1 MIFPLLPSLI
11 LLTVFIT
18 ALVSIPAKGQSGYGS
33 LTGSVTDPAGV
44 VIAGVS
50 IRLTDAD
57 TNDSRSTVTNGS
69 GDYIFGS
76 LIPGRYELD
85 LQKDGYQRVVQKAV
99 IVRVQTTIRV
109 NVALQIGEV
118 IDSVEVSTK
127 PEILQSESG
136 SLASIIEGRE
146 VEQAPLNGRN
156 VMNLVTLVPGVVAGG
171 TSQGNAAV
179 ISAQGWGNYQFGGGI
194 SNQGAT
200 FFDGV
205 LLNTNYANQP
215 ALIPSQD
222 LVREFSVSTNST
234 SAEYGNTAGGVVNL
248 VSRSGTNHFHGS
260 VFEFLRNKILNA
272 NLFFNKRTDT
282 PRPAFT
288 QNQYGATIGGPVL
301 HNRVFFFGSWEG
313 FALRQGNRYI
323 GSVPTDAERGGNF
336 SASGLLPIYDPCAGS
351 VTADGLCS
359 ATPPTKTQFS
369 GNAIPSNRLNSTAI
383 KLLQLWPHANLATAT
398 PVNNFTRGYST
409 GANYNQYGLR
419 GDYTFSSRQSF
430 WGRYSDWRSQRL
442 PTDSLGTNTGSVIS
456 FRSKQAAIG
465 ETIVVNP
472 TTLIDYHIAFT
483 RFETGTL
490 PQAAGADQTAFD
502 LPASYNSELNR
513 GYPSPCVTGVFTQ
526 FCSTNLDLTITGANN
541 NFEIVSSLTRSLGR
555 HTIKAGLSLRDM
567 QFNFSQSNY
576 GSGFFNFD
584 TAFTGNGT
592 GTGDS
597 FASFLLGY
605 FSRSSASATT
615 GIQQGKPTAA
625 EQLYQGYYVADTY
638 QLSSR
643 ITVTAGLRWDIPT
656 FWKERH
662 DSLNVLLPNS
672 PSPLASSFVDPVTGA
687 QISLRGEMALVD
699 SPQYTSR
706 YQMDVHHDLFA
717 PRLGVS
723 FRVGRGTVLRS
734 GFGIFFLPAGVSF
747 LSAPANSPLNTVITN
762 PVFSTGSVPVASLS
776 DPFPGGIAKP
786 GGHSQSF
793 LDSLYGKSIN
803 AVVPH
808 QSYPYEGQW
817 NVAVQQQVGDTA
829 SLEIAYAGGSG
840 VHLPNSVQLNVLPLA
855 ALNQSAAQSS
865 SGSAVTIAQT
875 VVNPLAALMP
885 SAKSTTNYGELLLPF
900 PQYLAVTNTQSQL
913 YHSSYHSL
921 QPKFDKRF
929 GYGGNLLVSYTW
941 SKLLSNTD
949 TQSTYLESTGFSNN
963 GGLIQNSLNPRGER
977 SLSAGNIPQRL
988 VVSYTIDLPF
998 GANRAFLSHLAPSAD
1013 RLVAGWGVDG
1023 ITQFQSG
1030 FPLTIIQASTPAALQ
1045 PYNFSAVRPNV
1056 VASCSKVSSG
1066 SAFQRVNSGSWFNK
1080 ACFSATAPYTLGNQP
1095 RVDPTLK
1102 QQGFKNF
1109 DLALFKNTAITDSM
1123 SVEFRVEAFNIFNT
1137 TRFSAPNVSFGSA
1150 AFGTVTKQ
1158 GNDPRLIQFGLRM
1171 KF

>member
-1 MIFPLLPSLI
+1 MLPLIPWLI
-11 LLTVFIT
+11 LLAVFLT
-18 ALVSIPAKGQSGYGS
+18 TLVSVPAWSQSEYGS
-33 LTGSVTDPAGV
+33 LTGRVTDPVGA

-50 IRLTDAD
+50 ISLVNVG
-57 TNDSRSTVTNGS
+57 TNESRAGTTSGS
-69 GDYIFGS
+69 GDFIFGD
-76 LIPGRYELD
+76 LIPGYYVLD
-85 LQKDGYQRVVQKAV
+85 LQKDGYRRVVQKAV
-99 IVRVQTTIRV
+99 VVRVQTTIRV
-109 NVALQIGEV
+109 DVALQLGHAF
-118 IDSVEVSTK
+118 DSVVVSSK
-127 PEILQSESG
+127 PEVLQSESP

-146 VEQAPLNGRN
+146 VQEAPLNGRN
-156 VMNLVTLVPGVVAGG
+156 VMNLVTLVPGVIAGG
-171 TSQGNAAV
+171 ASQGNGAV
-179 ISAQGWGNYQFGGGI
+179 ISAQGWGNYQFSGAI
-194 SNQGAT
+194 SNQEAV

-215 ALIPSQD
+215 ALIPSQG
-222 LVREFSVSTNST
+222 LVQEFSVSTNST
-234 SAEYGNTAGGVVNL
+234 SAEYGSTAGGIVNL
-248 VSRSGTNHFHGS
+248 ASRSGTNQFHGS
-260 VFEFLRNKILNA
+260 VFEFLRNKVLNA

-288 QNQYGATIGGPVL
+288 QNQYGATMGGPVL
-301 HNRVFFFGSWEG
+301 HNKVFFFGSWEG

-323 GSVPTDAERGGNF
+323 GSVPTDAERGGDF
-336 SASGLLPIYDPCAGS
+336 SASRLLPIYDPCAGS
-351 VTADGLCS
+351 VTEDGLCS
-359 ATPPTKTQFS
+359 ATPPIKTQFS
-369 GNAIPSNRLNSTAI
+369 GNVIPANRLNSTAI
-383 KLLQLWPHANLATAT
+383 KLLQLWPHANRATAT

-409 GANYNQYGLR
+409 GINYNQYGLR
-419 GDYTFSSRQSF
+419 GDYTLSSRQSF
-430 WGRYSDWRSQRL
+430 WGRYNDWRSQRL

-465 ETIVVNP
+465 ETIVVSP
-472 TTLIDYHIAFT
+472 TSLIDYHIAFT

-541 NFEIVSSLTRSLGR
+541 NFEIVSSLTKSLGR
-555 HTIKAGLSLRDM
+555 HTIKAGLVLRDM

-615 GIQQGKPTAA
+615 GIQQGKSTAA

-672 PSPLASSFVDPVTGA
+672 SSPLAPSFADPVTAA
-687 QISLRGEMALVD
+687 QIALRGEMALVD
-699 SPQYTSR
+699 SPQYPSR
-706 YQMDVHHDLFA
+706 YQMKVHHELFA

-723 FRVGRGTVLRS
+723 FRVGHGTVLRS

-762 PVFSTGSVPVASLS
+762 PAFSTGSVPVASLS
-776 DPFPGGIAKP
+776 DPFPGGITKP
-786 GGHSQSF
+786 GGHSQAF
-793 LDSLYGKSIN
+793 LDSLYGRSVN
-803 AVVPH
+803 AVIPN

-817 NVAVQQQVGDTA
+817 NLAVQQQVGDTA

-855 ALNQSAAQSS
+855 VLNQSATQSS
-865 SGSAVTIAQT
+865 TGSAVTIAQT
-875 VVNPLAALMP
+875 VANPLAALMP
-885 SAKSTTNYGELLLPF
+885 SAKPTTNYGELLLPF

-921 QPKFDKRF
+921 QSKLNKRF
-929 GYGGNLLVSYTW
+929 GYGGNFLVSYTW

-963 GGLIQNSLNPRGER
+963 GGLIQNSLDPRGER

-988 VVSYTIDLPF
+988 VLSYTVDLPF
-998 GANRAFLSHLAPSAD
+998 GKNRAFMSHPGPSVD
-1013 RLVAGWGVDG
+1013 RIIDGWGVNG

-1030 FPLTIIQASTPAALQ
+1030 FPLTIIQASTPASLQ

-1056 VASCSKVSSG
+1056 VNGCNKVPFG
-1066 SAFQRVNSGSWFNK
+1066 SAFQRVNSGAWFNK
-1080 ACFSATAPYTLGNQP
+1080 ACFLATAPYTLGNQP

-1109 DLALFKNTAITDSM
+1109 DVALFKNTAITDSM
-1123 SVEFRVEAFNIFNT
+1123 SVEFRVETFNIFNT

-1158 GNDPRLIQFGLRM
+1158 GNDPRLIQFGLRL